1 MSVAAKDNTQVG
13 RFRREM
19 VGAVT
24 QIREA
29 YARMLELRCPGSK
42 TVSEVGAAFGIHR
55 KLAWQVIKVAYAED
69 ALVASRHMPTGKSN
83 QLFLAA
89 ARSRGVAE
97 PLVSAAAE
105 AFARFEQVVE
115 AHAADRNEFEMMV
128 ESFAGAGDVASEEKW
143 RQHSFLGNSFTLGAH
158 CRVLLAMCVLM
169 PSEDREHYFHSVQV
183 RGLIGFRQTRA
194 GVRWV
199 VNQSVVLDDNSC
211 QGEGMDRMALD
222 PAAAAAHN
230 GVPVM
235 PEFCS
240 DPVPALSRRPGAG
253 GVVQDEFQSL
263 EIGSLGERT
272 LVTGEI
278 LRNIAPVHATERD
291 RVAHFG
297 TAVRTPTEMLH
308 FDLFVRAGLFG
319 AVERELR
326 VFSDLA
332 SPVSFEE
339 QDALSVSDRIVSM
352 GRGVGLAQAPDL
364 PGYADLASSV
374 FDRLGV
380 DASDYELYRVRMAYA
395 PMPTTVMVKHA
406 LLPRDGEAS

>member
-1 MSVAAKDNTQVG
+1 MSIADTEIAETGQ
-13 RFRREM
+13 FRREM

-29 YARMLELRCPGSK
+29 YARMIELRCSGSK
-42 TVSEVGAAFGIHR
+42 TVSEVGAAFGVHR

-69 ALVASRHMPTGKSN
+69 ALVASRHMPSGKSN
-83 QLFLAA
+83 QLWLAA

-97 PLVSAAAE
+97 PLVMAASD
-105 AFARFEQVVE
+105 AFARFERVVE
-115 AHAADRNEFEMMV
+115 SHAADRNEFEMMV
-128 ESFAGAGDVASEEKW
+128 ESIAGAGDVAAEERW

-199 VNQSVVLDDNSC
+199 VNQSVVLDDDSR
-211 QGEGMDRMALD
+211 QGEGMERAAID
-222 PAAAAAHN
+222 PAGAAAHN
-230 GVPVM
+230 GVPVI

-240 DPVPALSRRPGAG
+240 DPVPVLSRRPGAG
-253 GVVQDEFQSL
+253 GVVQDEFRSSAV
-263 EIGSLGERT
+263 GSTGERT

-278 LRNIAPVHATERD
+278 LRNVAPVHATERD

-319 AVERELR
+319 EVERELR

-364 PGYADLASSV
+364 PGYPDLASSV

-380 DASDYELYRVRMAYA
+380 DPSEYELYRIRMAYA
-395 PMPTTVMVKHA
+395 PMPTTVMMKHA
-406 LLPRDGEAS
+406 LLPKDGEAS